1 MFKNVTYSDPIL
13 HSFTQIHS
21 DEENVLTFHG
31 ARHKLLQFITD
42 WAAWLELISGFI
54 PADRWNYAQAN
65 LVSHGFHQ
73 FAPIFHMLCC
83 TQALSEDCK
92 HTLLLVVLFPNS
104 VPVITALFTG
114 PFTMFASK
122 RIYCGWKSH
131 SDAPF
136 SSERTS
142 LTNRLDSDVSL
153 VSCLVFQMIR
163 DKRVLSPCRGIVL
176 TQRYLKGFFFSC
188 SQTCDVWLC
197 RIPLESQRESW
208 KNWILVTKE
217 ECWYDVASTNQWFL
231 SRQRSWISVETC
243 PVV

>member
-1 MFKNVTYSDPIL
+1 M
-13 HSFTQIHS
+13 HR
-21 DEENVLTFHG
+21 LTLCHTDSISL
-31 ARHKLLQFITD
+31 RPYFICC
-42 WAAWLELISGFI
+42 AAPRRCQRTVNI
-54 PADRWNYAQAN
+54 
-65 LVSHGFHQ
+65 
-73 FAPIFHMLCC
+73 
-83 TQALSEDCK
+83 
-92 HTLLLVVLFPNS
+92 LLVVLFPNS

-142 LTNRLDSDVSL
+142 LTNRIDSDVSL

-163 DKRVLSPCRGIVL
+163 DKRVLSPCRGIV
-176 TQRYLKGFFFSC
+176 RYLKGFFFSC